1 MGSSVP
7 NKKPDERVV
16 DEPHTLESAPILPA
30 TCVRTKL
37 RINKLSEVIYKTNR
51 YSVPSK
57 FSHREAIIEAF
68 HDRICVYVYGGVL
81 IAEHERTFAK
91 RKAVLDVVHFLDRLS
106 YEQYGIVHAEVLR
119 RRRFHRV
126 LNSLLHRYI
135 ESNPASASKRFGRVV
150 ALLEHHSMQEV
161 FDAIE
166 EATQSDA
173 DDLATITL
181 ILKHARRPYD
191 ADANSL
197 HVFDSERFRVDRHN
211 WYREQVKFDTEERPR
226 DITIRVESASFEDL

>member
-7 NKKPDERVV
+7 MRARRVRNKKPDERVV
-16 DEPHTLESAPILPA
+16 DEPRTLGSVSIPLA

-51 YSVPSK
+51 YSVPSR

-68 HDRICVYVYGGVL
+68 DDRICVHVDGVL
-81 IAEHERTFAK
+81 IAEHETTFGK

-106 YEQYGIVHAEVLR
+106 FKHYGIVHAEVLR
-119 RRRFHRV
+119 RHRFHHV

-135 ESNPASASKRFGRVV
+135 ESDPASASKRFGRIV

-161 FDAIE
+161 FDASE

-191 ADANSL
+191 ADDDSL

-211 WYREQVKFDTEERPR
+211 WYREQVKPVAD
-226 DITIRVESASFEDL
+226 SQLN

>member
-7 NKKPDERVV
+7 MRARHARNEKPDERVV
-16 DEPHTLESAPILPA
+16 DEHRTLGSVPIPPT

-37 RINKLSEVIYKTNR
+37 RINKVSEVIYKTNR

-57 FSHREAIIEAF
+57 FIHREAIVEAF
-68 HDRICVYVYGGVL
+68 HDRICVHVDGVL
-81 IAEHERTFAK
+81 IAEHERTFGK

-106 YEQYGIVHAEVLR
+106 YEQYGIVHAEVL
-119 RRRFHRV
+119 
-126 LNSLLHRYI
+126 NSLLHRYI

-150 ALLEHHSMQEV
+150 TLLEHHSMQEV

-191 ADANSL
+191 ADDNSL

-211 WYREQVKFDTEERPR
+211 WYREQVKPAANAQLD
-226 DITIRVESASFEDL
+226 

>member
-7 NKKPDERVV
+7 MRVQRVRNRKPGERVV
-16 DEPHTLESAPILPA
+16 DEPRIRGSAPIPPA
-30 TCVRTKL
+30 TCLRTKL

-51 YSVPSK
+51 YSVPSR
-57 FSHREAIIEAF
+57 FIHREAIIEAF
-68 HDRICVYVYGGVL
+68 HDRICVRVDGVL
-81 IAEHERTFAK
+81 IAEHERTFGK

-106 YEQYGIVHAEVLR
+106 FKHYGIVHAEVLR
-119 RRRFHRV
+119 RHRFHHV

-135 ESNPASASKRFGRVV
+135 ESDPASASKRFGRIV

-161 FDAIE
+161 FDASE

-191 ADANSL
+191 ADDDSL

-211 WYREQVKFDTEERPR
+211 WYREQVKPVAD
-226 DITIRVESASFEDL
+226 SQLN

>member
-1 MGSSVP
+1 MRARHIR

-16 DEPHTLESAPILPA
+16 DEPRTLTSAPTPPA

-37 RINKLSEVIYKTNR
+37 RVNKSSEVIYKTNR
-51 YSVPSK
+51 YSVPSR
-57 FSHREAIIEAF
+57 FIHREAIIEAF
-68 HDRICVYVYGGVL
+68 HDRICVHVDGVL
-81 IAEHERTFAK
+81 VAEHERTFGK

-106 YEQYGIVHAEVLR
+106 YQQYGIVHAEVLR
-119 RRRFHRV
+119 LRRFHHV
-126 LNSLLHRYI
+126 LNLLLHRYI
-135 ESNPASASKRFGRVV
+135 ESNPASASKRFGRIV
-150 ALLEHHSMQEV
+150 AFLEHHSMQEV

-191 ADANSL
+191 ADDDSL

-211 WYREQVKFDTEERPR
+211 WYREQVKPAAD
-226 DITIRVESASFEDL
+226 SQLN